1 MDAALNTWGGGVT
14 GAGAKS
20 PSPPAMVAEVVTAT
34 RRVAFTPALG
44 SAARDLDPKRR
55 TADAAALQETAAEDA
70 MAAMLCSRERFEERP
85 RVGTVAHRTLAR
97 GRARR
102 SREED
107 GPSCFCD
114 VELEPGGNLR
124 STAIVSFVR
133 LVDHTKKP
141 DAAKFFHLSC
151 GIFFFRRLFW
161 AHEFW
166 TKQAAAGETTRRR
179 QQTDTVPNK
188 SVRWCLARHPR
199 GRGFG
204 RRIGRSARASTR
216 RPVPNARRS
225 TPRSGCVSGPNS
237 SDAVPRARKP
247 SPRRRVRV

>member
-151 GIFFFRRLFW
+151 GIFFFRRFY
-161 AHEFW
+161 
-166 TKQAAAGETTRRR
+166 
-179 QQTDTVPNK
+179 
-188 SVRWCLARHPR
+188 
-199 GRGFG
+199 FG
-204 RRIGRSARASTR
+204 LTSSGRSKQQLEKQHAVANRRTRCQIKVFVGVWPVIRVGVASGGALEGARAHR
-216 RPVPNARRS
+216 RGALSR
-225 TPRSGCVSGPNS
+225 TQG
-237 SDAVPRARKP
+237 
-247 SPRRRVRV
+247 VRHRGVVA